1 MQPLVNRLLSQE
13 RADRSAWKRRASSD
27 ENWQLVL
34 TMANCTA
41 GEIWQAMQQQ
51 TFLQPPADE
60 DLRVEWEYIVTRA
73 GEKPPE
79 GGRLQQR
86 QQSQTYMDRMMRA
99 QRR

>member
-1 MQPLVNRLLSQE
+1 MQPLENRLLSQE
-13 RADRSAWKRRASSD
+13 RADRSAWKRRARSQ

-34 TMANCTA
+34 TLANCTA
-41 GEIWQAMQQQ
+41 GEIWQEMQKQ

-60 DLRVEWEYIVTRA
+60 DLRTEWEYVVTRA

-79 GGRLQQR
+79 SEVRQR